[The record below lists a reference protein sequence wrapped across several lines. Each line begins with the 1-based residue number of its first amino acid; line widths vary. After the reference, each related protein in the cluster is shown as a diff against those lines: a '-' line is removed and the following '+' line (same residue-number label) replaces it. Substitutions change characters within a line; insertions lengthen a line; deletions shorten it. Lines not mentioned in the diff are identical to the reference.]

1 MQPRYVHRMNKLK
14 AIAKKGYISIEL
26 VIVAGLVLVFGLF
39 AVSRFVSQGSEA
51 NKRQEN
57 ALQDVYS
64 NINNV
69 GKRNA
74 AVGG

>member
-1 MQPRYVHRMNKLK
+1 MNKLK

-51 NKRQEN
+51 NEKQQD
-57 ALQDVYS
+57 ALDSVY
-64 NINNV
+64 NQLNTAP
-69 GKRNA
+69 GA
-74 AVGG
+74 H